1 MTSTD
6 IYLVDDSTSK
16 ARALCLLKNTL
27 ASEGRPAGET
37 DGGRHKPMGK
47 SNGAGGGQHT
57 GGQASGGLSMRGRR
71 GINVGGYISE
81 DPSSQQADSGGTP
94 LCWSRVDKAY
104 VMGGWRGSGSKWFAC
119 F

>member
-47 SNGAGGGQHT
+47 SNDAGGGQCEGTLARIPHHSRPT
-57 GGQASGGLSMRGRR
+57 MAARPCAGLEWIRHM
-71 GINVGGYISE
+71 
-81 DPSSQQADSGGTP
+81 
-94 LCWSRVDKAY
+94 
-104 VMGGWRGSGSKWFAC
+104 
-119 F
+119 